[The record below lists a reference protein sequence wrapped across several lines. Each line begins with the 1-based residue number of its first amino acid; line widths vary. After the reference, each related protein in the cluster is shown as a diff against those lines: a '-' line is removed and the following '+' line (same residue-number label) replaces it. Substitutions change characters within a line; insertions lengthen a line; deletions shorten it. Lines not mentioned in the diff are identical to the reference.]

1 MYHGYRLAL
10 GLSVCLMAACS
21 SESASQSDAALSQKP
36 NQTPTQVISEP
47 LLLGADNVNAHSG
60 YKHLKARIIIYTHTD
75 FNQSQLEAILR
86 PIMAK
91 ESVLYLRK
99 LATQGHVVVIKAFDS
114 AALQQK
120 LDQIH
125 NLDDVKLLEQDAI
138 LSIKEK

>member
-1 MYHGYRLAL
+1 MHYGYILAL
-10 GLSVCLMAACS
+10 GLSVCVFTGCS
-21 SESASQSDAALSQKP
+21 SESGAQLSAKP
-36 NQTPTQVISEP
+36 SEETSV
-47 LLLGADNVNAHSG
+47 GMTVVNVHSG
-60 YKHLKARIIIYTHTD
+60 SDYLKARITVYTHTD
-75 FNQSQLEAILR
+75 FNQSQLEAVLR

-99 LATQGHVVVIKAFDS
+99 LATQGHVLVIKASDTAS
-114 AALQQK
+114 LQQK